1 MSAPASPSRAT
12 PGLARR
18 ALTWPL
24 RRYRWLWLPW
34 VYPLLCW
41 LFMEVATPAPGV
53 IAPLPEPVG
62 RHRVWVLGYGYHTAI
77 FLEQPR
83 GWRLG
88 PPGRE
93 AAPFVEFAWGDR
105 GWFYDS
111 DMSWLGGANA
121 ILLPSRSVYY
131 VAGYDEPPARAWPGL
146 PLLEREFNET
156 ELLALALVLERSVLR
171 TPEGARVEALP
182 PSPEYDGRFYPGRP
196 YYIGWNSCN
205 HWTIAALEQAG
216 QEVSALGV
224 VTQEQALSRLK
235 QWRTVR

>member
-1 MSAPASPSRAT
+1 MSAPATLSHVT

-24 RRYRWLWLPW
+24 RRFRWLWLPLM
-34 VYPLLCW
+34 YPALCW
-41 LFMEVATPAPGV
+41 LFIEAATPAPGPV
-53 IAPLPEPVG
+53 VPPPEVAG
-62 RHRVWVLGYGYHTAI
+62 RYRVWVLGYGYHTAI
-77 FLEQPR
+77 FMEQPR
-83 GWRLG
+83 SWKLG

-111 DMSWLGGANA
+111 TMSCLSGANA

-146 PLLEREFNET
+146 PLLEREFSVQ
-156 ELLALALVLERSVLR
+156 ELRALAMVLERSVLR
-171 TPEGARVEALP
+171 TTQGARVEALP
-182 PSPEYDGRFYPGRP
+182 PSPEYDGRFFPGRE

-205 HWTIAALEQAG
+205 HWTIATLEQAG

-224 VTQEQALSRLK
+224 VTQDQALSRLK
-235 QWRTVR
+235 SWRTVK